1 MALEQ
6 LKKKLQAEGLFDAA
20 RKKPLP
26 KIPTR
31 VGVITSPTG
40 AAVRDII
47 DILGRRF
54 PYAKMI
60 LFPAL
65 VQGESAAPSLIEG
78 VRWFNRMQNVDL
90 LIIGRGGGS
99 LEDLWAFNDEQ
110 LARTIAA
117 STIPVIS
124 AVGHETDFTICD
136 FVADRRAPTPSAAA
150 ELAVPEATELMQK
163 IDNIIGKMAMLLDKR
178 VQNGKQLLRFYTEQ
192 GLFAHPERMFAD
204 RKSQLTLIG
213 QQLQRAAE
221 NRNADAK
228 LKLAQISA
236 KLDALSPLSILSRG
250 YAVATDETGT
260 VIKTVEQVKTGER
273 IAVRLQNGS
282 LTANIE
288 EIHSDKE

>member
-1 MALEQ
+1 
-6 LKKKLQAEGLFDAA
+6 
-20 RKKPLP
+20 
-26 KIPTR
+26 
-31 VGVITSPTG
+31 
-40 AAVRDII
+40 
-47 DILGRRF
+47 
-54 PYAKMI
+54 
-60 LFPAL
+60 
-65 VQGESAAPSLIEG
+65 
-78 VRWFNRMQNVDL
+78 
-90 LIIGRGGGS
+90 
-99 LEDLWAFNDEQ
+99 
-110 LARTIAA
+110 
-117 STIPVIS
+117 
-124 AVGHETDFTICD
+124 
-136 FVADRRAPTPSAAA
+136 VADRRAPTPSAAA